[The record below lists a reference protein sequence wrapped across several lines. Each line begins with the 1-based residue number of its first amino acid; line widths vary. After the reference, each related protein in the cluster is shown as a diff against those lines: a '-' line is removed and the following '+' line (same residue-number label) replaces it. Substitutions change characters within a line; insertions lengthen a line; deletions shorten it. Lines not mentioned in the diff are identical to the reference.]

1 MAATVQK
8 PSARTG
14 TDAGALCAADRL
26 PGLLWRK
33 LPSRICS
40 PVQSRSTIINRHNG
54 FGEASFVAR
63 PEYDEVE
70 RPLIAQL
77 VAMGWEYLE
86 GARPGTQPQDPT
98 LSGRRDFRTVV
109 LTDRF
114 TRAVAEL
121 NLGPDGQPWLDEPRL
136 GQILDAVL
144 RPDLSALAGN
154 LEVTRLFRSGV
165 TVEGLLGWDHGVNQN
180 IRLIDYERPEANDLL
195 VVSQFRVD
203 RREHNPVVP
212 DLVLFVNGLPIVVI
226 ECKRPGPAEL
236 DDAVDQVLRYAG
248 ASAVAPVPEFVRFA
262 QLLIGTC
269 REQARVGTVT
279 ADASR
284 FASWRTVEPSTLE
297 RVLRETGSPV
307 GHPLP
312 AQDELVAGMLRPAH
326 LVRLLRDFMI
336 DDGGMVKN
344 VGRWQQFRAVERII
358 GRLEYR
364 EDEIA
369 RGAVPDPHGGVVW
382 HTQGSGKSL
391 TMAFLIRRLRST
403 RKLAGHKVVVVTD
416 RVDLQTQIHGSLLAT
431 GETPH
436 PAPSVGAAR
445 EYLARQASD
454 LVMILIQKAQ
464 QDEDDSAGD
473 DAEPDAE
480 DTTQA
485 LPEPVNLNSSIVV
498 LVDEAHR
505 GQDGLLHA
513 RLRALLPNA
522 VMIGFTGTPIIQGD
536 KKRTEDIF
544 GNIVDVYALKDARDD
559 RSIVPVAYEARLPR
573 FEVIR
578 RALLDAGFDAAVQG
592 TRGQRRR
599 AMRRLARKK
608 EVLEAEH
615 VIEYKA
621 RDMFTHW
628 AHTAMPD
635 GFGAQIVA
643 VSRKAAVRY
652 RDAILAARDE
662 LVARLDALDGLRH
675 DPQADLHASPAE
687 LRLLELLD
695 WRELLA
701 SIDAA
706 VIISEGNGGADPEAW
721 RTWTSRTGQERRITH
736 FQRGFDPQRW
746 RADQPWRAT
755 THGGAAHLFATGS
768 ASAGDPWDEGPDPA
782 RTASPASAEQPLA
795 FLVVKSM
802 LLTGFDA
809 PVEQV
814 IYLDRGMGG
823 VELLQAMAR
832 TNRPYRNKEF
842 GLIVDYVGVYRD
854 MRRMLNAYEREHLR
868 VVIGGDESPA
878 RTVWRGFNESAV
890 PALQR
895 EHQRIVELLKELGIT
910 SLATQESRE
919 ELLFALGNPHQRAR
933 FDERVR
939 DFLTALN
946 AVLPRPQALRY
957 TAFAQRLGEVQYRLR
972 ARDRDDRAD
981 FSPRAYGAKVRALI
995 DEHLRVTGIEQRV
1008 PPRDLTTDGYLDAL
1022 EGLTDDRARAMEM
1035 ASALRSR
1042 IEVRLPTAVDPD
1054 RYEQLS
1060 ERLERITRSME
1071 RDFEAAA
1078 AELVDLVHDE
1088 RAASATERRE
1098 GLAYFTEVPVRQA
1111 LERAVRQAGPDP
1123 RVRGLDVAVAVQ
1135 GVVACLASLAARP
1148 NFPEHIV
1155 VRERAVTTVINYLE
1169 RELGLYHE
1177 PEALATELVA
1187 LAARRKEEFQR
1198 WGRR

>member
-1 MAATVQK
+1 M
-8 PSARTG
+8 
-14 TDAGALCAADRL
+14 
-26 PGLLWRK
+26 
-33 LPSRICS
+33 
-40 PVQSRSTIINRHNG
+40 
-54 FGEASFVAR
+54 AR

-70 RPLIAQL
+70 RPLIEQL
-77 VAMGWEYLE
+77 VAMGWEHLE
-86 GARPGTQPQDPT
+86 GAPPGTLPQNPA
-98 LSGRRDFRTVV
+98 LSGRADFGTVV

-114 TRAVAEL
+114 TRAVAAL
-121 NLGPDGQPWLDEPRL
+121 NPGPDGRPWLDDARL
-136 GQILDAVL
+136 QQVLDAVS
-144 RPDLSALAGN
+144 RPDLSPLAGN
-154 LEVTRLFRSGV
+154 IEVTRLFRSGV
-165 TVEGLLGWDHGVNQN
+165 TVEGLPGWDHGVNQTVK
-180 IRLIDYERPEANDLL
+180 LIDDERPEANDLL

-203 RREHNPVVP
+203 RRGYNTVVP
-212 DLVLFVNGLPIVVI
+212 DLVLFVNGLPIGVI

-236 DDAVDQVLRYAG
+236 DDAIDQVLRYAG
-248 ASAVAPVPEFVRFA
+248 ASAATSVPDLVRFG

-269 REQARVGTVT
+269 RQQARMGTVT
-279 ADASR
+279 AEAYQ
-284 FASWRTVEPSTLE
+284 FASWRTVEPSTLDE
-297 RVLRETGSPV
+297 VLREVGVPAGHLLPV
-307 GHPLP
+307 
-312 AQDELVAGMLRPAH
+312 QDELVAGVLRPAH

-336 DDGGMVKN
+336 DDGGLAKK

-358 GRLEYR
+358 GRLEDR
-364 EDEIA
+364 EREIA
-369 RGAVPDPHGGVVW
+369 GGAAPDPHGGVVW

-391 TMAFLIRRLRST
+391 TMAFLVRRLRSW
-403 RKLAGHKVVVVTD
+403 RKLVGYKVVVVTD
-416 RVDLQTQIHGSLLAT
+416 RIDLELQVGGSLLAT

-436 PAPSVGAAR
+436 RAPSVEVAR

-454 LVMILIQKAQ
+454 LVMILLQKAQ
-464 QDEDDSAGD
+464 RDANDGVRDTEAADT
-473 DAEPDAE
+473 AEP
-480 DTTQA
+480 
-485 LPEPVNLNSSIVV
+485 LPEPVNLSSSIVV

-513 RLRALLPNA
+513 RLRALMPNA

-536 KKRTEDIF
+536 KKRTDEVF
-544 GNIVDVYALKDARDD
+544 GDVIDVYALKDARED

-578 RALLDAGFDAAVQG
+578 QAVLDAGFDAAVQG

-621 RDMFTHW
+621 RDMFMHW

-652 RDAILAARDE
+652 RAAILAARDD
-662 LVARLDALDGLRH
+662 LVARLDALERLRH
-675 DPQADLHASPAE
+675 DPEADLHASPAE

-706 VIISEGNGGADPEAW
+706 VIISEGSGGTDPEAW
-721 RTWTSRTGQERRITH
+721 RTWTSRPDQKQRIIR

-746 RADQPWRAT
+746 RSDQPWPAT
-755 THGGAAHLFATGS
+755 THGEAVHSYAVHSVGG
-768 ASAGDPWDEGPDPA
+768 GDPWDQVPTSAP
-782 RTASPASAEQPLA
+782 TASAASSKQPVA

-842 GLIVDYVGVYRD
+842 GLIVDYVGVYRG

-868 VVIGGDESPA
+868 VVIGGDEPAA

-910 SLATQESRE
+910 TLATLRARD
-919 ELLFALGNPHQRAR
+919 ELLSALWNPHQRAR

-957 TAFAQRLGEVQYRLR
+957 TAFAKRLGEVQYRLR

-1022 EGLTDDRARAMEM
+1022 DGLTDDRARAMEM

-1042 IEVRLPTAVDPD
+1042 IEVRMPTAVDPD

-1060 ERLERITRSME
+1060 ERLERITQSME

-1078 AELVDLVHDE
+1078 TELADLVRGE
-1088 RAASATERRE
+1088 RAASAAERGA
-1098 GLAYFTEVPVRQA
+1098 GLAYFTEIPVRVA
-1111 LERAVRQAGPDP
+1111 LEQVLLQAGSNT
-1123 RVRGLDVAVAVQ
+1123 RMVGLDVAVAVR

-1148 NFPEHIV
+1148 NFPEQLV
-1155 VRERAVTTVINYLE
+1155 VRERAVATVINYLE
-1169 RELGLYHE
+1169 REIGLYGE
-1177 PEALATELVA
+1177 SEQLAVELVA
-1187 LAARRKEEFQR
+1187 LAARRKDEFQR
-1198 WGRR
+1198 WGRS